1 MRARLPQL
9 LRVALLALAAETAV
23 ATQQPPPNPTQGDLL
38 ARAYAY
44 VDTYERTLSAVVA
57 EERYEQIWRS
67 GPRAPVASPAGP
79 GSVPFGALPVNTP
92 APGAS
97 MRRSLVSD
105 LLLVSV
111 GKDGNWVPFRDVYEV
126 DGTPVRDRT
135 ERLTRLFLE
144 SPATAFAQATRI
156 KDESARYNIGPVT
169 RTLNVPT
176 FGLLVLTSA
185 HRSRFTFM
193 LQGTRV
199 VDGAR
204 VALVRFVERDGPTLI
219 VGTGGASVR
228 IKGDLLIGPDD
239 GHVVRTSFEAR
250 ERELKSLVTVNY
262 RHQEDLR
269 LWLPAEMR
277 ERYEARGDEITGTAR
292 YSHFRTFR
300 VETTEFIK

>member
-1 MRARLPQL
+1 MGC
-9 LRVALLALAAETAV
+9 VAV
-23 ATQQPPPNPTQGDLL
+23 AEGAFTHATPARQQTPGIPAQAELL

-44 VDTYERTLSAVVA
+44 MDEYERTLSAIVA
-57 EERYEQIWRS
+57 EERYEQVWRS
-67 GPRAPVASPAGP
+67 GPRGASASPTGP
-79 GSVPFGALPVNTP
+79 GSGPVGALPVMAP
-92 APGAS
+92 APGHTT
-97 MRRSLVSD
+97 RRALVSD

-156 KDESARYNIGPVT
+156 KEESARYNLGPVT

-176 FGLLVLTSA
+176 FGLLALA
-185 HRSRFTFM
+185 AGHRSRFTFTV
-193 LQGTRV
+193 QGVRV
-199 VDGAR
+199 VDGAKA
-204 VALVRFVERDGPTLI
+204 VLVRFVERDGPTLVI
-219 VGTGGASVR
+219 GTGGASVPIR
-228 IKGDLLIGPDD
+228 GDLLIGPDD
-239 GHVVRTSFEAR
+239 GHVVRTSFEAK

-262 RHQEDLR
+262 RRQDDLG
-269 LWLPAEMR
+269 LWLPSEMR

-300 VETTEFIK
+300 VETTEIIR